1 MSYLMRNSR
10 LTTGIAAALSLG
22 LIVVIVAAAMTVRAG
37 NHDGDDLEIIGGD
50 AEIFAAGN
58 TFTDE
63 FKAEYR
69 IKFGEADQQMPGQ
82 AGGAPPHQD
91 GARESFS
98 RLVNDGS
105 NVYMG
110 QLTFQPENEDG
121 EIGGVDWHT
130 HPGPF
135 IVAVT
140 EGALTVTWEHDCEP
154 RTYEAGEAFV
164 DLGQN
169 VHKAENLS
177 GEETVVHF
185 SVIGVP
191 EGEPITQVQTGEDDF
206 VEPC

>member
-1 MSYLMRNSR
+1 MSHLTQR
-10 LTTGIAAALSLG
+10 LGMTTGIAAVLSIAL
-22 LIVVIVAAAMTVRAG
+22 VVAIVAAAMTVRAG
-37 NHDGDDLEIIGGD
+37 NHDGDDLEIIGAD
-50 AEIFAAGN
+50 VEMYADGN

-63 FKAEYR
+63 FQAEYR
-69 IKFGEADQQMPGQ
+69 IKFGDSDEQMPGQ
-82 AGGAPPHQD
+82 AGEAPPHQD
-91 GARESFS
+91 GARETFS

-105 NVYMG
+105 NVHIG
-110 QLTFQPENEDG
+110 QLTFQPEDDG
-121 EIGGVDWHT
+121 EIGGVNWHT

-191 EGEPITQVQTGEDDF
+191 DGEPITHVQTDHDDF